1 MQSSLDYRPH
11 NNVEVINGDTLPSGE
26 DRGRSLFYHP
36 EFELPVPTRK
46 NLCELYNDSTIKLA
60 GTEYPVLAYA
70 ELNDPQQVIPLT
82 EVLGRFS
89 VADANSYISLG
100 NRRFEYDGQRFDS
113 PYCDLFFR
121 SWTRAVRV
129 FNDLIH
135 YKRNPCLEEMQLEL
149 QRLSRAFDVAFHGL
163 LGVGFAW
170 HVDLTQPI
178 SKESLPSWTEIYG
191 GCNVNSVLPG
201 V

>member
-1 MQSSLDYRPH
+1 M
-11 NNVEVINGDTLPSGE
+11 
-26 DRGRSLFYHP
+26 FYHP

-100 NRRFEYDGQRFDS
+100 NRRFEYEGQRFDS

-129 FNDLIH
+129 FNDLIQ

-149 QRLSRAFDVAFHGL
+149 
-163 LGVGFAW
+163 
-170 HVDLTQPI
+170 
-178 SKESLPSWTEIYG
+178 
-191 GCNVNSVLPG
+191 
-201 V
+201 